1 MVLKKNYLIYKT
13 FLPTINM
20 ETLGQKRVILN
31 YGIPTQEQKDLAN
44 KIKLKIAELIDIVE
58 PLKITGERARIVSIA
73 QTELET
79 ACMYMVKAVFNT
91 YG

>member
-1 MVLKKNYLIYKT
+1 
-13 FLPTINM
+13 M
-20 ETLGQKRVILN
+20 ETLGQKRVVLN

-44 KIKLKIAELIDIVE
+44 EIKSKVAELIDIVE
-58 PLKITGERARIVSIA
+58 PLKTSGERVRIVSIA

>member
-1 MVLKKNYLIYKT
+1 
-13 FLPTINM
+13 M
-20 ETLGQKRVILN
+20 ETLGKKRVILS

-44 KIKLKIAELIDIVE
+44 EIKSKVAELIDIVE
-58 PLKITGERARIVSIA
+58 PLKTSGERARIVSIA

>member
-1 MVLKKNYLIYKT
+1 
-13 FLPTINM
+13 M
-20 ETLGQKRVILN
+20 ETLGQKRVILS

-44 KIKLKIAELIDIVE
+44 EIKLKIAELIDIVE
-58 PLKITGERARIVSIA
+58 PLKTTGERARIVSIA

>member
-1 MVLKKNYLIYKT
+1 
-13 FLPTINM
+13 M
-20 ETLGQKRVILN
+20 ETLGQKRVVIN
-31 YGIPTQEQKDLAN
+31 YEKPTQEQIDLASS
-44 KIKLKIAELIDIVE
+44 IKLKIAELIDIVE
-58 PLKITGERARIVSIA
+58 PLKTTGERARIISIA

>member
-1 MVLKKNYLIYKT
+1 
-13 FLPTINM
+13 M
-20 ETLGQKRVILN
+20 ETLGQKRVVMN
-31 YGIPTQEQKDLAN
+31 YGKPTQEQIDLASS
-44 KIKLKIAELIDIVE
+44 IKLKVAELIDIVE
-58 PLKITGERARIVSIA
+58 PLKTTGERARIVSIA